1 MEPEKA
7 WGGSNDAFGLNRE
20 GSIGIAPVEVDR
32 EEGVSDRSVYIKM
45 L

>member
-7 WGGSNDAFGLNRE
+7 WGGGNDAFGLNLE
-20 GSIGIAPVEVDR
+20 ESIGIAPLEVDR
-32 EEGVSDRSVYIKM
+32 EEGISDRSVHIKM